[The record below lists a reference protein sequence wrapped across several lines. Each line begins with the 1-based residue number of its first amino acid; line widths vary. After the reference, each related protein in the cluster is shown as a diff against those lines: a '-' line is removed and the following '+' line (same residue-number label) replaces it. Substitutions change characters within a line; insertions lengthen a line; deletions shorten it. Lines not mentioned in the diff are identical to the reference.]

1 MNSRRRVRHP
11 LLLCAYPIVA
21 GPAWERAESPISL
34 ATREAAPGPPLPTC
48 VLHKVGSVGWGY
60 FGATAQVNCFDQLCE
75 TSSGADDH
83 AGRLATAEEIGKALR
98 TGLPRPKRFAVSN
111 IDRLVFAGLYHLA
124 PEVLDAVKIPKPET
138 IIRWHR
144 TGFRVSPMIL

>member
-98 TGLPRPKRFAVSN
+98 TACLAPSGLPSAISIAWCLRGSITWLPRCWT
-111 IDRLVFAGLYHLA
+111 R
-124 PEVLDAVKIPKPET
+124 
-138 IIRWHR
+138 
-144 TGFRVSPMIL
+144 